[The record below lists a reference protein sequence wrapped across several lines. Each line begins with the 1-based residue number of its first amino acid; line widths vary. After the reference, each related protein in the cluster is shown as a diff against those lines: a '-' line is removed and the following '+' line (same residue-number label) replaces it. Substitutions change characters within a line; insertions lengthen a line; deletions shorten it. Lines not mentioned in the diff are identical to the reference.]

1 MKHLLL
7 ALLLFACRFGHAE
20 EYWFTVMG
28 DKANPAVN
36 TIEVNPVPL
45 DGDGL
50 MRTMRVRVSR
60 STLRKSW
67 DGIPYRSYESTVLFD
82 CLQKKA
88 QYLSLV
94 FYLQPAWQ
102 GPSHQTSVFTPD
114 KVRPMLFKDV
124 VPNPTG
130 RIIRAAC
137 Q

>member
-1 MKHLLL
+1 MKPLIL
-7 ALLLFACRFGHAE
+7 ALLVLACCPGRAE
-20 EYWFTVMG
+20 EVWFTVMG
-28 DKANPAVN
+28 DRTNPRVD

-50 MRTMRVRVSR
+50 LRTMRVRVSR

-67 DGIPYRSYESTVLFD
+67 DGVAYRSYESTVLFD
-82 CLQKKA
+82 CRQQKA

-94 FYLQPAWQ
+94 FYLRPGWQ
-102 GPSHQTSVFTPD
+102 GTSHTTSVFTPD
-114 KVRPMLFKDV
+114 QVRPMLFKDV
-124 VPNPTG
+124 APNPTQ